1 MHDYLSTSTI
11 GYYLLAVQPNLFG
24 TWSLIREWGRIGHPS
39 QMKIDLCDSREEAS
53 AVFDEKLRRLLYTG
67 GELPERPV
75 SWSAQLERPVRAPW
89 PS

>member
-1 MHDYLSTSTI
+1 MHDYPSTSTI

-53 AVFDEKLRRLLYTG
+53 AVFDEKLRQKHVSPTTVIN
-67 GELPERPV
+67 ELKKGI
-75 SWSAQLERPVRAPW
+75 
-89 PS
+89 